1 MTDAGMPN
9 PFAPGGQ
16 GEMAVTFTSR
26 QLRRA
31 RDVLA
36 RLSGA
41 RRSQRLYPQGHPAVH
56 ESAVGLLQ
64 VLTPYFDEGFDVP
77 LTFFENEVLLG
88 HQLLTEESIIFDQ
101 LVRGM
106 SEAAANSVTFL
117 RGLDATELERAMPL
131 LAAEADDVAAVGG
144 LEVASH
150 AAGLT
155 HVSLATARI
164 YEKDDALKELSASEA
179 ANTSYTS
186 ALELLRDLD
195 RAIRSNRVAS
205 AERVRGV
212 VRGLVD
218 NVLGNRHALLE
229 LSGLKDYDEYTF
241 FHSVNVAIL
250 SLALGSAL
258 SSDRRFLNTL
268 GVGAL
273 LHDLGKMTVDL
284 EILNKSDAL
293 TTADWDQ
300 IRLHPLRGA
309 EVATS
314 MPGLDRASI
323 VVILEHHMRLDLDG
337 YPTRRPTRPQHVT
350 SRIVAVA
357 DAYDA
362 MTSRRTYSEARLPDE
377 SMEVLARNSGTA
389 FDPVL
394 VRLFVQMLGVYP
406 PRSVVRMRTGEVGVV
421 VHPGGSDVLRPRVR
435 VFADAS
441 GALVEP
447 HDIELEGGDGPSIQ
461 ACVDPTG
468 LNVEVEDYL

>member
-1 MTDAGMPN
+1 VTDSGLPN
-9 PFAPGGQ
+9 PFFPGG
-16 GEMAVTFTSR
+16 ETPIAFTSR
-26 QLRRA
+26 QMRRS

-56 ESAVGLLQ
+56 ESALGLMQ
-64 VLTPYFDEGFDVP
+64 VLTPYFEEGFDVP

-88 HQLLTEESIIFDQ
+88 HQLLAEESIIFDQ

-106 SEAAANSVTFL
+106 SGAAANSVTFL
-117 RGLDATELERAMPL
+117 KGLDAAELERAMPL
-131 LAAEADDVAAVGG
+131 LAAEPEDIAAVGG
-144 LEVASH
+144 LEAACR

-155 HVSLATARI
+155 HVSLASAKI
-164 YEKDDALKELSASEA
+164 YEKEEALTQLSESEA
-179 ANTSYTS
+179 ANSSYSS

-195 RAIRSNRVAS
+195 RAIRSNRVAT

-218 NVLGNRHALLE
+218 NVLSNRHALLE

-273 LHDLGKMTVDL
+273 MHDIGKMTIDL
-284 EILNKSDAL
+284 GILNKSEAL

-309 EVATS
+309 EVAAS

-337 YPTRRPTRPQHVT
+337 YPIRRPARTQHVT

-362 MTSRRTYSEARLPDE
+362 MTSRRTYSEARLQDE

-406 PRSVVRMRTGEVGVV
+406 PRSVVRMSTGEVGVV
-421 VHPGGSDVLRPRVR
+421 VHPSGNDVLRPMVR

-447 HDIELEGGDGPSIQ
+447 RDIDLSGGDGPSIQ
-461 ACVDPTG
+461 SCIDPTG